1 MHDRIVISCQV
12 IKIEPEYEVLND
24 RLIFAVYA
32 CPECGEG
39 TDWQIGDHQHSGTP
53 VCDDCCCDME
63 YVETRKYHEE
73 NQ

>member
-1 MHDRIVISCQV
+1 MNTS
-12 IKIEPEYEVLND
+12 PEYEVLND

-63 YVETRKYHEE
+63 YI
-73 NQ
+73 

>member
-32 CPECGEG
+32 CPMCGEG
-39 TDWQIGDHQHSGTP
+39 TDWPIAAHQHSGTP
-53 VCDDCCCDME
+53 VCCDCCCDME
-63 YVETRKYHEE
+63 YIETRKYHEE

>member
-1 MHDRIVISCQV
+1 MHDRIQV
-12 IKIEPEYEVLND
+12 FAPKYEVLND
-24 RLIFAVYA
+24 KLIFAVYA

-53 VCDDCCCDME
+53 VCDDCCRDME
-63 YVETRKYHEE
+63 YVETRKYHKE